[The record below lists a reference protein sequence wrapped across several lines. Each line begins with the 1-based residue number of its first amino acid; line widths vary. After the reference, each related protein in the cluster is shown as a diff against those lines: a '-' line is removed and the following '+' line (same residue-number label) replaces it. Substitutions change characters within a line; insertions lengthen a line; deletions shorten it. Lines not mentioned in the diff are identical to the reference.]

1 MAEPTSMKVP
11 VNSKHRVK
19 VVSSVDPEALEKETN
34 EFLETISDEKLL
46 VSMTFLAT
54 GNIFSN
60 FIYYR
65 ELSPMTEEDWKKK
78 EENQKKFAEGFI
90 PKELLP
96 NSPRPE
102 ITKL

>member
-19 VVSSVDPEALEKETN
+19 VISSTDPEKLEEDTN
-34 EFLETISDEKLL
+34 NFLGTISDEKLL
-46 VSMTFLAT
+46 VSMTFLTT

-78 EENQKKFAEGFI
+78 EDNQRKFAEGFI

-96 NSPRPE
+96 NSPKPE